1 MRGFSKKA
9 VKQLEEWDK
18 DYIWH
23 PFTQMKEWVSESNL
37 IIEKGKGSYLY
48 DIRGNRYLDGVS
60 SLWVTVHGHRKREI
74 NNAIKKQL
82 GKVAHSTLLGLS
94 NVPAVELAKRLVEI
108 APRAEEEKMRRWE
121 DGKVGSTSQPLNLLN
136 SSLSKV
142 FYSDSG
148 STSVEIALKI
158 AFQYWQNKGVKDK
171 TRFLTFKNAYHGDTI
186 GSVSLGGMELF
197 HDIYRPLLFKTI
209 QVNSPYCY
217 RCHLGKEYPSCKIA
231 CLKEVED
238 TLKKQHK
245 EVAALVIEP
254 LVQGAAGMLLQ
265 PAGFLK
271 ELRVLCD
278 RYKILMIAD
287 EVATGFGRTGK
298 MFACDHEG
306 VVPDILCVAKGITG
320 GYLPLAAT
328 LTTREIHD
336 AFLAEY
342 KELKTFF
349 HGHTYTGNP
358 LACAAAI
365 ANLDIFEKEE
375 TLKRLQ
381 PKISL
386 MENELK
392 RFTGLSHVG
401 DIRQKGFMVGIELV
415 KKKDTREPYPV
426 ELRMGHRVILEARKR
441 GAILRPLGNVIVLMP
456 PLSIKKSEL
465 ERLLK
470 ITYESIRVVTE

>member
-1 MRGFSKKA
+1 MLEKREIKR
-9 VKQLEEWDK
+9 LEEWDK
-18 DYIWH
+18 KYIWH

-48 DIRGNRYLDGVS
+48 DIHGNRYLDGVS

-74 NNAIKKQL
+74 DNAIKEQL

-94 NVPAVELAKRLVEI
+94 NVPAVELAKRLVGLMQW
-108 APRAEEEKMRRWE
+108 PVVSGQRSVVNK
-121 DGKVGSTSQPLNLLN
+121 KTSSFIPNP
-136 SSLSKV
+136 SSLTKV

-217 RCHLGKEYPSCKIA
+217 RCHLGKEYPSCKTDCI
-231 CLKEVED
+231 KEVED

-254 LVQGAAGMLLQ
+254 LVQGAAGMLVQ

-271 ELRVLCD
+271 GLRLLCD
-278 RYKILMIAD
+278 KYKILMIAD

-298 MFACDHEG
+298 MFACEHEG
-306 VVPDILCVAKGITG
+306 VVPDILCIAKGITG

-328 LTTREIHD
+328 LTTMEIHD

-342 KELKTFF
+342 NEFKTFF

-365 ANLDIFEKEE
+365 ANLDLFEQEE

-386 MENELK
+386 IEKELK
-392 RFTGLSHVG
+392 RFAGLSHVG
-401 DIRQKGFMVGIELV
+401 DIRQKGFMVGIEMV
-415 KKKDTREPYPV
+415 KEKETREPYPV

-456 PLSIKKSEL
+456 PFCIKEVEL
-465 ERLLK
+465 KRLLK

>member
-1 MRGFSKKA
+1 MLEKREIKR
-9 VKQLEEWDK
+9 LEEWDK
-18 DYIWH
+18 KYIWH

-48 DIRGNRYLDGVS
+48 DIHGNRYLDGVS

-74 NNAIKKQL
+74 DNAIKEQL
-82 GKVAHSTLLGLS
+82 GKVAHSTPLGLS
-94 NVPAVELAKRLVEI
+94 NVPAWELAKRLVGLMQW
-108 APRAEEEKMRRWE
+108 PVVSGQRSVVNK
-121 DGKVGSTSQPLNLLN
+121 KTSSFIPNP
-136 SSLSKV
+136 SSLTKV

-197 HDIYRPLLFKTI
+197 HDIY
-209 QVNSPYCY
+209 
-217 RCHLGKEYPSCKIA
+217 
-231 CLKEVED
+231 
-238 TLKKQHK
+238 
-245 EVAALVIEP
+245 
-254 LVQGAAGMLLQ
+254 
-265 PAGFLK
+265 
-271 ELRVLCD
+271 
-278 RYKILMIAD
+278 KILMIAD

-298 MFACDHEG
+298 MFACEHEG
-306 VVPDILCVAKGITG
+306 VVPDILCIAKGITG

-328 LTTREIHD
+328 LTNGEIHD

-342 KELKTFF
+342 NEFKTFF

-365 ANLDIFEKEE
+365 ANLDIFEHEE

-386 MENELK
+386 LEEGLEKFNK
-392 RFTGLSHVG
+392 LSHVG
-401 DIRQKGFMVGIELV
+401 DIRQKGF
-415 KKKDTREPYPV
+415 
-426 ELRMGHRVILEARKR
+426 
-441 GAILRPLGNVIVLMP
+441 
-456 PLSIKKSEL
+456 
-465 ERLLK
+465 
-470 ITYESIRVVTE
+470 

>member
-1 MRGFSKKA
+1 MLEKREIKR
-9 VKQLEEWDK
+9 LEEWDK
-18 DYIWH
+18 KYIWH

-48 DIRGNRYLDGVS
+48 DIHGNRYLDGVS

-74 NNAIKKQL
+74 DNAIKKQL

-94 NVPAVELAKRLVEI
+94 NVPAVELAKRLVGLMQW
-108 APRAEEEKMRRWE
+108 PVVSGQRSVVNK
-121 DGKVGSTSQPLNLLN
+121 KTSSFIPHPL
-136 SSLSKV
+136 SLSKV

-231 CLKEVED
+231 CIKEVED

-265 PAGFLK
+265 PTGFLK
-271 ELRVLCD
+271 GLRLLCD
-278 RYKILMIAD
+278 KYKILMIAD

-298 MFACDHEG
+298 MFACEHEG
-306 VVPDILCVAKGITG
+306 VVPDILCIAKGITG

-328 LTTREIHD
+328 LTTMEIHD

-342 KELKTFF
+342 NEFKTFF

-365 ANLDIFEKEE
+365 ANLDLFEQEE

-386 MENELK
+386 IEKELK
-392 RFTGLSHVG
+392 RFAGLSHVG
-401 DIRQKGFMVGIELV
+401 DIRQKGFMVGIEMV
-415 KKKDTREPYPV
+415 KEKETREPYPV

-456 PLSIKKSEL
+456 PLSIKEL
-465 ERLLK
+465 ELKRLLK
-470 ITYESIRVVTE
+470 IANESIRVVTE

>member
-1 MRGFSKKA
+1 MLEKREIKR
-9 VKQLEEWDK
+9 LEEWDK
-18 DYIWH
+18 KYIWH

-48 DIRGNRYLDGVS
+48 DIHGKRYLDGVS

-74 NNAIKKQL
+74 DNAIKKQL

-94 NVPAVELAKRLVEI
+94 NVPAVELAKRLVGLMQW
-108 APRAEEEKMRRWE
+108 PVVR
-121 DGKVGSTSQPLNLLN
+121 GQGSVVNKKTSSFIPHPL
-136 SSLSKV
+136 SLSKV

-231 CLKEVED
+231 CIKEVED

-254 LVQGAAGMLLQ
+254 LVQGAAGMLVQ
-265 PAGFLK
+265 PTGFLK
-271 ELRVLCD
+271 GLRLLCD
-278 RYKILMIAD
+278 KYKILMIAD

-298 MFACDHEG
+298 MFACEHEG
-306 VVPDILCVAKGITG
+306 VVPDILCIAKGITG

-328 LTTREIHD
+328 LTTMEIHD

-342 KELKTFF
+342 NEFKTFF

-365 ANLDIFEKEE
+365 ANLDLFEQEE

-386 MENELK
+386 IEKELK
-392 RFTGLSHVG
+392 RFAGLSHVG
-401 DIRQKGFMVGIELV
+401 DIRQKGFMVGIEMV
-415 KKKDTREPYPV
+415 KEKETREPYPV

-456 PLSIKKSEL
+456 PFCIKEVEL
-465 ERLLK
+465 KRLLK

>member
-1 MRGFSKKA
+1 MLEKREIKR
-9 VKQLEEWDK
+9 LEEWDK
-18 DYIWH
+18 KYIWH

-48 DIRGNRYLDGVS
+48 DIHGKRYLDGVS

-74 NNAIKKQL
+74 DNAIKKQL

-94 NVPAVELAKRLVEI
+94 NVPAVELAKRLVGLMQW
-108 APRAEEEKMRRWE
+108 PVVR
-121 DGKVGSTSQPLNLLN
+121 GQGSVVNKKTSSFIPHPL
-136 SSLSKV
+136 SLSKV

-158 AFQYWQNKGVKDK
+158 AFQYWQNKEVKDK

-231 CLKEVED
+231 CIKEVED

-254 LVQGAAGMLLQ
+254 LVQGAAGMLVQ
-265 PAGFLK
+265 PTGFLK
-271 ELRVLCD
+271 GLRLLCD
-278 RYKILMIAD
+278 KYKILMIAD

-298 MFACDHEG
+298 MFACEHEG
-306 VVPDILCVAKGITG
+306 VVPDILCIAKGITG

-328 LTTREIHD
+328 LTTGEIHD

-342 KELKTFF
+342 NEFKTFF

-365 ANLDIFEKEE
+365 ANLDIFEHEE

-386 MENELK
+386 LEEGLEKFNK
-392 RFTGLSHVG
+392 LSHVG
-401 DIRQKGFMVGIELV
+401 DIRQKGFMVGIEMV
-415 KKKDTREPYPV
+415 KEKETREPYPV

-456 PLSIKKSEL
+456 PFCIKEVEL
-465 ERLLK
+465 KRLLK

>member
-1 MRGFSKKA
+1 MLEKRKIKR
-9 VKQLEEWDK
+9 LEEWDK
-18 DYIWH
+18 KYIWH

-48 DIRGNRYLDGVS
+48 DIHGNRYLDGVS

-74 NNAIKKQL
+74 DNAIKKQL

-94 NVPAVELAKRLVEI
+94 NVPAVELAKRLVGLMQW
-108 APRAEEEKMRRWE
+108 PVVSGQRSVVNK
-121 DGKVGSTSQPLNLLN
+121 KTSSFIPNP
-136 SSLSKV
+136 SSLTKV

-217 RCHLGKEYPSCKIA
+217 RCHLGKEYPSCKTA

-238 TLKKQHK
+238 TIKKKHS

-254 LVQGAAGMLLQ
+254 LVQGAAGMLVQ

-271 ELRVLCD
+271 GLRLLCD
-278 RYKILMIAD
+278 KYKILMIAD

-298 MFACDHEG
+298 MFACEHEG
-306 VVPDILCVAKGITG
+306 VVPDILCIAKGITG

-328 LTTREIHD
+328 LTTMEIHD

-342 KELKTFF
+342 NEFKTFF

-365 ANLDIFEKEE
+365 ANLDLFEQEE

-386 MENELK
+386 IEKELK
-392 RFTGLSHVG
+392 RFAGLSHVG
-401 DIRQKGFMVGIELV
+401 DIRQKGFMVGIEMV
-415 KKKDTREPYPV
+415 KEKETREPYPV

-456 PLSIKKSEL
+456 PFCIKEVEL
-465 ERLLK
+465 KRLLK